1 MFVAFLT
8 MAAFSAAYAWK
19 VDAETAVAEGTT
31 LIDDDALKITLPFTS
46 YKSGSKQTIAGE
58 SFTHYLQIRTTNWPT
73 AANPNGDQYKN
84 DKGNPTASSLR
95 VEVKKNVALKI
106 YYRRQSTKQTDN
118 KGTYAAG
125 DGKDLV
131 VYDQSD
137 LSKVA
142 TTWTLDNE
150 TADGKYGYGTL
161 DVNLKKGKTYTV
173 VCKGTTVQF
182 FGFTYEEESQKLY
195 IVGSTVNGWKGT
207 GLGEFTYNEETAA
220 FEYDLNTKGTDYFAI
235 SDVSKFDDSGDWSDF
250 NTNHRFAISEGN
262 VNVTIGKEAQLQQ
275 VNGTMVLQNAGS
287 YKISITKDMKMT
299 VTSYD
304 KFYLTGSFNE
314 WNLTNMPKF
323 IWNKEKQ
330 VHQYEIQVVKDPVLF
345 AISDVATVNMKDFY
359 AEHCYAL
366 GNEETEA
373 VIGEAKDLVK
383 TTNSS
388 AAIKLSTPGKYLL
401 SLTDDLKL
409 TISKVYE
416 DVEVNAA
423 PGDIAEAIKTA
434 SEGKFVG
441 NLTLNLQ
448 NGDYTITEPISAAGS
463 IVINGNGAK
472 IDASALEAAMV
483 TTPAGDLA
491 EWQEGNI
498 VIKDANIKGVKKGVF
513 ASARK
518 NFLYKNFTVDNCLI
532 EIASTSGL
540 EFDFRK
546 GSVAENFNILNS
558 TIYAPTATANSLY
571 TSQSAQKGTE
581 APGVTVQTFTIENS
595 TLYNLAKG
603 KNFFTHRQSNQKWLA
618 YTLKNNIFV
627 NCGKSGQ
634 VVKGINGGQSG
645 TNPTWIITGNSFN
658 FDGADTSSKEETGD
672 SGEPVKDNVPGV
684 VEFTDAANGDFTLDY
699 CLQKLMNCGDPRW
712 NNTKLGASYLVG
724 SKIAELK
731 LTVGETVLEYP
742 NTANV
747 PANATVFIDV
757 EKEGYAVKEFT
768 TKPSN
773 AVQVLTITEN
783 KKYAFAMPD
792 RAVQVNA
799 KFMAVLKPEWIT
811 AIPDQK
817 YTSQAIKPT
826 VVLTDEY
833 TKAVI
838 PATEYTV
845 DYTNNVEAGEATV
858 TVKGKNN
865 NYTGEVT
872 AKFNIIRQELK
883 NEWIA
888 AIPNQAWTGEAVEP
902 TVTVKDKIENK
913 VIDPENYT
921 VEFANNVDA
930 GEATVTV
937 KAKENNYY
945 IGQATAKFNIIKI
958 DEAKAEDGSSFWYRV
973 IDEASKEAT
982 ILHIEPASADV
993 ESFTIPA
1000 TIDGYD
1006 IVAFEDIALS
1016 PAAVANVKDFYL
1028 PAVKGHAIAG
1038 ITSEMLTDTR
1048 VYQHPSKVARIHV
1061 PLEVLGEYAQA
1072 LDYFTNLYKV
1082 SAVKESAPRFWTLG
1096 CSVNVML
1103 DAASDAKVYIVKAKD
1118 ATSVEK
1124 VATGTKVIEAGNGVL
1139 IEGTAGQDYQ
1149 VIAAPDAELMRVE
1162 VDYSENLLV
1171 AVTAP
1176 AHFGE
1181 GYYILKN
1188 GAFYAAGGDDDAVVP
1203 AGKAVLYLPTATA
1216 PILTI
1221 SGEATGIKI
1230 ANADDLKNA
1239 QIYDMNGR
1247 KVEGVPAQKGI
1258 YILNGKKVA
1267 IK

>member
-1 MFVAFLT
+1 MRKKLTLMFVAFLAV
-8 MAAFSAAYAWK
+8 AAFAATTVINALGGGKTEVVYALAEGDTFNSGQTVDVKNGNDVVATITYGEAEGADFKAAKADAHVDGFTAFTEGNGTNGNKAGGTFYTIVPKLDGSIDVAVVLNADKKFYIEEDGTALENYNGITEAEKYYGTYKFTVSAGKSYKVYCAGSKLGFYGFKFTYVSTAKVSNIASLNALDDGTPFIFKGTALVQALVKKGNATYCYIKDGIGSSLIYDQKSTLTADLAVGKTIEPGWSGKVSIYNGLFEVVPDAALSATEDAPIEPTFENATLADVKAENVNKIMKLTDVTIASVSGSDFTLKKNDATAVGYNQFAIKDLANGLVCSEMIGVVGIFKEAVQFQPISFVVGTPAPAPADVTISPAPGTDISAALAAATELCAAKNITINLTAGDPYTLTSSIPAAAS
-19 VDAETAVAEGTT
+19 VVINGAAGAVIDASKLNDAFINYSSVIGEKAKKDETTESAYTIVEEVTIKNVVINGLANSLINNASGAKT
-31 LIDDDALKITLPFTS
+31 LFKAIDVNESVIEV
-46 YKSGSKQTIAGE
+46 SGSKNFFALG
-58 SFTHYLQIRTTNWPT
+58 T
-73 AANPNGDQYKN
+73 AYANN
-84 DKGNPTASSLR
+84 
-95 VEVKKNVALKI
+95 LKI
-106 YYRRQSTKQTDN
+106 KNSTIW
-118 KGTYAAG
+118 
-125 DGKDLV
+125 
-131 VYDQSD
+131 
-137 LSKVA
+137 SK
-142 TTWTLDNE
+142 TTHTGFFFK
-150 TADGKYGYGTL
+150 ADGKPA
-161 DVNLKKGKTYTV
+161 DVNSKETSTWAVENSNLVNIAVGKKANNSNGGLKGK
-173 VCKGTTVQF
+173 KTTTMILKNSILVNF
-182 FGFTYEEESQKLY
+182 ASNAGNE
-195 IVGSTVNGWKGT
+195 VNGWLWGQN
-207 GLGEFTYNEETAA
+207 GGANAEYGNNTYWSALKDGQAVETWI
-220 FEYDLNTKGTDYFAI
+220 TKGA
-235 SDVSKFDDSGDWSDF
+235 GDK
-250 NTNHRFAISEGN
+250 T
-262 VNVTIGKEAQLQQ
+262 
-275 VNGTMVLQNAGS
+275 GT
-287 YKISITKDMKMT
+287 
-299 VTSYD
+299 
-304 KFYLTGSFNE
+304 
-314 WNLTNMPKF
+314 
-323 IWNKEKQ
+323 
-330 VHQYEIQVVKDPVLF
+330 EIKAEPLF
-345 AISDVATVNMKDFY
+345 A
-359 AEHCYAL
+359 
-366 GNEETEA
+366 
-373 VIGEAKDLVK
+373 
-383 TTNSS
+383 
-388 AAIKLSTPGKYLL
+388 
-401 SLTDDLKL
+401 
-409 TISKVYE
+409 
-416 DVEVNAA
+416 
-423 PGDIAEAIKTA
+423 
-434 SEGKFVG
+434 
-441 NLTLNLQ
+441 
-448 NGDYTITEPISAAGS
+448 
-463 IVINGNGAK
+463 
-472 IDASALEAAMV
+472 
-483 TTPAGDLA
+483 
-491 EWQEGNI
+491 
-498 VIKDANIKGVKKGVF
+498 
-513 ASARK
+513 
-518 NFLYKNFTVDNCLI
+518 
-532 EIASTSGL
+532 
-540 EFDFRK
+540 
-546 GSVAENFNILNS
+546 
-558 TIYAPTATANSLY
+558 
-571 TSQSAQKGTE
+571 
-581 APGVTVQTFTIENS
+581 
-595 TLYNLAKG
+595 
-603 KNFFTHRQSNQKWLA
+603 
-618 YTLKNNIFV
+618 
-627 NCGKSGQ
+627 
-634 VVKGINGGQSG
+634 
-645 TNPTWIITGNSFN
+645 
-658 FDGADTSSKEETGD
+658 
-672 SGEPVKDNVPGV
+672 
-684 VEFTDAANGDFTLDY
+684 DAANGDFTLDY

-757 EKEGYAVKEFT
+757 EKEGYAVKKFT

-773 AVQVLTITEN
+773 AIQVLTITEN

-792 RAVQVNA
+792 KAVQVNA
-799 KFMAVLKPEWIT
+799 TFMAVLKPEWIT
-811 AIPDQK
+811 AIPNQK
-817 YTSQAIKPT
+817 YTNQAIKPT

-902 TVTVKDKIENK
+902 TVTVTDKIENK

-945 IGQATAKFNIIKI
+945 IGQATAKFNIIKV